1 MNNFIGVV
9 IWTDRQR
16 GMFKVKC
23 NNNRVALV
31 EILDSIDIEL
41 QDTISGALMNYGE
54 DVTLYS
60 EENSSSFTA
69 LIQDLD

>member
-1 MNNFIGVV
+1 MDNFIGVV
-9 IWTDRQR
+9 IWIDRKR

-41 QDTISGALMNYGE
+41 QYTISGNLMNYGNE
-54 DVTLYS
+54 VVLYS
-60 EENSSSFTA
+60 KENSSDFTA